1 MKAFYFSVIFFLCVS
16 YLAFPQQKYL
26 RAVEKGRFEKLSEMV
41 LNALESNQRDLDA
54 NIGATLLY
62 YRNESPYYDIR
73 KAHLAN
79 VLSKELFQEITDEKR
94 IGKLNEQ
101 NINLDYFLGLQDSIY
116 YKSYTQLIE
125 TPSVESCNDYMNF
138 FTDLPRAYK
147 SDVLRLRNK
156 LAYQLAL
163 TENKVSVYQQFI
175 DNYPDAVQIYDVIK
189 RRDELAYQSAISSK
203 DIAMVQAFID
213 KYPSSDLR
221 LKAIEVRD
229 RLAYDRALSE
239 NSVSA
244 FQRFLTIYPKSKWVA
259 EVTDLRDKKAFETTE
274 DNLAGWEEYVNSY
287 PSSKLLNQAKLKLY
301 GYAWEKA
308 KAMSTVEAYENFIQK
323 YAQSSFA
330 AQAKDAISK
339 IRYDALMKAFSVS
352 EAKRY
357 LQANSVSTRYTFS
370 VADSLIKYAFDSGD
384 PAVLEEVVQQTS
396 GEIRN
401 RIYSAI
407 YYYHTLDGEMISLE
421 KYFESSAENDSAQNG
436 NVQNKI
442 SPIGEFVL
450 PKEMDFEIARLGDEL
465 YLNGSFDPNMLVK
478 YEEYI
483 RLARGKER
491 SFIAIQKIIKE
502 DLDQKNWARALAK
515 VEKYTQLILSEGN
528 YLDSL
533 SPTIKKLS
541 NLKEI
546 LFKPYDASIIPK
558 NWGMPVNTLSGRE
571 YAPTLSADDKTL
583 FFIGGGRPNNLPSD
597 RNDEDI
603 FVSKNRANSWSPP
616 VLVRD
621 LSSPNSNEGVQH
633 ISSDATKLLLFIN
646 GALHVANKS
655 LLGWDT
661 PLPLDQIN
669 TSDWQADANFTS
681 DNNAMLF
688 TSSRPT
694 NYNFAL
700 NGLTLSE
707 QRRLSYHGESGE
719 SVDIYVSL
727 KDVNGN
733 WGEAINLGPVI
744 NTDYNERSPFLHPD
758 MKTLYFSSSGHGGL
772 GSMDVFK
779 STRLSDTCWTCWSK
793 PENLGKEINT
803 TGSDSGYKISTSGEM
818 AYFTYEKSSNVE
830 SSILFLLDIS
840 GSMEGEKLEALK
852 QATMSVC
859 KSAIEKKSEIA
870 ILTFG
875 NNCRGPIV
883 DIYPFTKDISNLG
896 LFIDNLSTIGGTP
909 MYEAYY
915 VASEFMK
922 NYSSRKSTN
931 KVITL
936 MTDGM
941 ADGCMSNLAKTL
953 TKLKSKKILFK
964 TQTIAFDVNENS
976 VAYYDLKTISNFSK
990 GNFYHANNTEELGL
1004 KFESA
1009 NNDIFSLNSGSNNK
1023 DIYYLKLPPSMR
1035 PEFVAKIQGKLT
1047 DKSGN
1052 KVDAQIKWEDLE
1064 LNKTIGVS
1072 NVDPETGEYFI
1083 ILPMGK
1089 LYGYYVQKTGYYP
1102 VANNLD
1108 LRKYNKPV
1116 DLENN
1121 IQMVSLEE
1129 MVDKGL
1135 SVIAKNLFFETNKSD
1150 LLPYSIPELERVS
1163 KIIKTLGRKIQILGH
1178 TDDVGT
1184 VPFNQALS
1192 ERRAESVMKYLIS
1205 LGCDP
1210 AMINSMGLG
1219 KSMPVADNQTEAGR
1233 AANRRVEIKFSN

>member
-203 DIAMVQAFID
+203 DIAMMQAFID
-213 KYPSSDLR
+213 NYPSSDLR

-339 IRYDALMKAFSVS
+339 IRYDALMKAFSVPQ
-352 EAKRY
+352 ALKY
-357 LQANSVSTRYTFS
+357 LSANSVANSFSFS
-370 VADSLIKYAFDSGD
+370 VTDSLIKYAFDSGD
-384 PAVLEEVVQQTS
+384 PRMLEEFIRQTR
-396 GEIRN
+396 GEIKKRLA
-401 RIYSAI
+401 SAS
-407 YYYHTLDGEMISLE
+407 YYWATLDGELITLD
-421 KYFESSAENDSAQNG
+421 KYFEGSSDDETVKKDSFMP
-436 NVQNKI
+436 NK
-442 SPIGEFVL
+442 EL
-450 PKEMDFEIARLGDEL
+450 DYEIARKGDALSLSTSEFQP
-465 YLNGSFDPNMLVK
+465 YMLEQF
-478 YEEYI
+478 EEYI
-483 RLARGKER
+483 RLAKGKER
-491 SFIAIQKIIKE
+491 SFVAIQKIIKG
-502 DLDQKNWARALAK
+502 DLDLKKWASAMTK
-515 VEKYTQLILSEGN
+515 IDKYMQLILSEGN

-533 SPTIKKLS
+533 SPSISKLKD
-541 NLKEI
+541 LREI
-546 LFKPYDASIIPK
+546 LAKPLDPTIVPK
-558 NWGMPVNTLSGRE
+558 NWGAPVNTIEGGE
-571 YAPTLSADDKTL
+571 YTPTLTADDKTL
-583 FFIGGGRPNNLPSD
+583 YFIGWNRKENLSSQ
-597 RNDEDI
+597 RNMHDI
-603 FVSKNRANSWSPP
+603 FVSKKYNGKWSAPR
-616 VLVRD
+616 VLKE
-621 LSSPNSNEGVQH
+621 LCTSNSNEAVEHVSTDGTNLIVY
-633 ISSDATKLLLFIN
+633 IDGRLSSVEKARI
-646 GALHVANKS
+646 
-655 LLGWDT
+655 GWLE
-661 PLPLDQIN
+661 PEELNILN
-669 TSDWQADANFTS
+669 YGDWQADASISS

-688 TSSRPT
+688 SSTRST

-700 NGLTLSE
+700 KDLGINK
-707 QRRLSYHGESGE
+707 QRQLLYHGDSGE

-727 KDVNGN
+727 KDENGE
-733 WGEAINLGPVI
+733 WGEAINLGPQI
-744 NTDYNERSPFLHPD
+744 NTVFNDRSPYLHPD

-772 GSMDVFK
+772 GSMDVYK
-779 STRLSDTCWTCWSK
+779 STRLSDSCWTCWSK
-793 PENLGKEINT
+793 PINLGKEINT
-803 TGSDSGYKISTSGEM
+803 TSQDWGFKI
-818 AYFTYEKSSNVE
+818 N
-830 SSILFLLDIS
+830 
-840 GSMEGEKLEALK
+840 
-852 QATMSVC
+852 
-859 KSAIEKKSEIA
+859 
-870 ILTFG
+870 
-875 NNCRGPIV
+875 
-883 DIYPFTKDISNLG
+883 
-896 LFIDNLSTIGGTP
+896 
-909 MYEAYY
+909 
-915 VASEFMK
+915 
-922 NYSSRKSTN
+922 
-931 KVITL
+931 
-936 MTDGM
+936 TDG
-941 ADGCMSNLAKTL
+941 NLAVY
-953 TKLKSKKILFK
+953 SKDASNG
-964 TQTIAFDVNENS
+964 QG
-976 VAYYDLKTISNFSK
+976 DLYSI
-990 GNFYHANNTEELGL
+990 
-1004 KFESA
+1004 
-1009 NNDIFSLNSGSNNK
+1009 
-1023 DIYYLKLPPSMR
+1023 KLPISMR

-1210 AMINSMGLG
+1210 AMIYSMGLG